1 VTTQIGSYNFAVV
14 RTGESKS
21 RQAFLKRLCGGTDSY
36 VVNEAALLSMR
47 AHDLAHPLIDKLAG
61 HPSRVFHCEADWM
74 SHLSALGLA
83 DLRIA
88 PNPARVASE
97 AALWGALREQGLLG
111 ETIIVSDGPANSA
124 KAKHAACWI
133 HAERLVYKL
142 IPANAIQR
150 NAVLI
155 AGA

>member
-1 VTTQIGSYNFAVV
+1 VTTQIGSYNFAVL

-111 ETIIVSDGPANSA
+111 ETIIVSDGAGQFREGQ
-124 KAKHAACWI
+124 ACGVLDSRRTP
-133 HAERLVYKL
+133 RL
-142 IPANAIQR
+142 
-150 NAVLI
+150 
-155 AGA
+155 